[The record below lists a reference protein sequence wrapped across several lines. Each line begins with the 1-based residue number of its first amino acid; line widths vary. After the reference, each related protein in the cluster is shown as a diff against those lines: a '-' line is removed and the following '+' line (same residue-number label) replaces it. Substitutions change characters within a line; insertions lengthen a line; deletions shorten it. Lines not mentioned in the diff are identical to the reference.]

1 MDVKIR
7 ELIKRTASSIL
18 LIVFTLYLN
27 YVGGYYFFSVVFV
40 LFLFLNLEYYK
51 LFSLEHKNIIFF
63 VNLIFKFI
71 CIYLS
76 FLNSLYLIIIPFL
89 LGISL
94 SSFHKR
100 KWHIRV
106 FPYIYFVLPA
116 CLIIYLNS
124 HVENGK
130 SLIIWLFVIV
140 WTSDIFGF
148 LLGSYFKGPKLI
160 ISISPNKTW
169 SGFIGSITFGS
180 LASILFAF
188 YSNLANFME
197 SLILGIVVSFSSI
210 IGDLFESHLK
220 RLNNKKDTSNLI
232 PGHGGLLD
240 RLDGFLFAIVIF
252 WICIIK

>member
-27 YVGGYYFFSVVFV
+27 YIGGYYFFSVVLV
-40 LFLFLNLEYYK
+40 VFLLLNLEYYK
-51 LFSLEHKNIIFF
+51 LFSLDYKNIISLF
-63 VNLIFKFI
+63 NLILKFI
-71 CIYLS
+71 CIYLC
-76 FLNSLYLIIIPFL
+76 FLNSLYLIILPFL

-94 SSFHKR
+94 SSFYKI
-100 KWHIRV
+100 KWGVRV
-106 FPYIYFVLPA
+106 FSYIYFVLPA

-140 WTSDIFGF
+140 WTSDISGF

-180 LASILFAF
+180 VASILFSF

-197 SLILGIVVSFSSI
+197 AFILGIAVSFSSI

-220 RLNNKKDTSNLI
+220 RLNKKKDTSNLI